1 METLWNDAQRHKE
14 MTGVSI
20 LVLPEIEEM
29 EAIEKIVEI
38 TK

>member
-1 METLWNDAQRHKE
+1 METLWNDAQRHE
-14 MTGVSI
+14 ETTGVSN